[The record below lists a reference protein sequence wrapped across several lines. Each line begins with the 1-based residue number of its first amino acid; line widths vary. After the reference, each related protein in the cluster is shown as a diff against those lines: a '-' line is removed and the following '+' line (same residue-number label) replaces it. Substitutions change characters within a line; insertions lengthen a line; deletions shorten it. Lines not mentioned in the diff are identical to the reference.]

1 MAELFEKNLTAFSY
15 ESFLQEAPLL
25 MFGPLCASV
34 DDALPLFCC
43 LRKNFPHLLTI
54 TYLNLLGK

>member
-34 DDALPLFCC
+34 DDALPLF
-43 LRKNFPHLLTI
+43 LLPSKKFPTFVN
-54 TYLNLLGK
+54 YNLP